1 MPTLS
6 TKKDSVA
13 YQGIILGS
21 LDAVGLDWRL
31 NDGYFKKI
39 NQITPDRVSYVAKKY
54 LDEDFVTTVMLKPK
68 GN

>member
-1 MPTLS
+1 M
-6 TKKDSVA
+6 
-13 YQGIILGS
+13 
-21 LDAVGLDWRL
+21 GLDWRL